1 MADAIQI
8 AQRRGNTTAQG
19 TAAGNELNEQLVA
32 QGLPPYA
39 EMARKGQGWST
50 MATAAVAG
58 LVVRP
63 TDTTGYEIFNGYP
76 LGGKSLIVDRIFS
89 HCLVGIVAAD
99 SFVLWAAVTSV
110 KAAVTS
116 GSFVVRGHSG
126 KAYGGPVIAAAG
138 TTIALAQGWF
148 PWAGGGIASVGAA
161 LPMSTAIAHVDG
173 RLIVPPQS
181 SLALQ
186 VVSTTTAM
194 TFCSGAA
201 WFEEQLT
208 LE

>member
-8 AQRRGNTTAQG
+8 AQRKGNANYQG

-39 EMARKGQGWST
+39 EMARKGQGWGT
-50 MATAAVAG
+50 MAIAAVAG

-63 TDTTGYEIFNGYP
+63 TVTAAYEIFNGYP
-76 LGGKSLIVDRIFS
+76 LGGKSLIIDRIFT

-99 SFVLWAAVTSV
+99 SFVLWAGVASV

-138 TTIALAQGWF
+138 TTVVDPGWF
-148 PWAGGGIASVGAA
+148 PWGIGGTASVGAA
-161 LPMSTAIAHVDG
+161 LPMSGCAVAVEG
-173 RLIVPPQS
+173 RLIVPPQC
-181 SLALQ
+181 SLCLH
-186 VVSTTTAM
+186 VVSTTNAL
-194 TFCSGAA
+194 TFCSGAQ
-201 WFEEQLT
+201 WFEEQIT
-208 LE
+208 CE

>member
-1 MADAIQI
+1 MAEAIQI
-8 AQRRGNTTAQG
+8 AQRKGNTIFQG
-19 TAAGNELNEQLVA
+19 TAAGNEVNEQLVA

-39 EMARKGQGWST
+39 EMGRLGQGWST

-63 TDTTGYEIFNGYP
+63 GVTAAYEIFNGYP
-76 LGGKSLIVDRIFS
+76 LGGKSLIVDRIFT
-89 HCLVGIVAAD
+89 HCLVGIAAAD
-99 SFVLWAAVTSV
+99 SFVLWAGVASV

-138 TTIALAQGWF
+138 TTVVDPGWF
-148 PWAGGGIASVGAA
+148 PWGVGGTASVGAA
-161 LPMSTAIAHVDG
+161 LPMSGAIANVEG
-173 RLIVPPQS
+173 RLLVPPQC
-181 SLALQ
+181 SLCLH
-186 VVSTTTAM
+186 VVSTTTAL

-201 WFEEQLT
+201 WYEQQIT